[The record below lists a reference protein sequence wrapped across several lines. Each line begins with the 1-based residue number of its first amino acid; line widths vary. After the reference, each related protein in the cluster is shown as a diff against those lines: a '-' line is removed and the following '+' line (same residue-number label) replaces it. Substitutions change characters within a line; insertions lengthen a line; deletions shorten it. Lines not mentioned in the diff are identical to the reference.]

1 MIRPL
6 VGKQALA
13 VKNSTARLNVYE
25 GSVRSSKTI
34 CSLIDWIKYCR
45 QGPPGTLL
53 MTGRTERT
61 IINNLILPIQDMLGT
76 GRVSINRGN
85 GTVNICGRTVILVG
99 ANNEAARTKIQGL
112 TLAGAYVDEA
122 PTLPESYWNMLFS
135 RLSVPGA
142 RMFATGNPES
152 PRHWFKTQ
160 WLDRAK
166 FWIQDD
172 GSIIDR
178 RDKYAELLPG
188 DPDRPLDLH
197 RFTFI
202 LDDNPNLDPDF
213 VAALKS
219 SYTGVWYLR
228 FVLGKWVVADGAIY
242 SAFDE
247 AKHVLPHGELPEMSR
262 LLALGVDY
270 GTTNPTAGI
279 LLGLGVDGRLYAV
292 DEWSPARGTD
302 AELSASLAEW
312 LRDNEHDPDWVF
324 VDPAAASFKLQLYRD
339 DTARVADASNQVLDG
354 IRTVAAL
361 FSTGQLLISE
371 RCERLLSEIH
381 CYVWDSKAAEK
392 GIDKPVKVDDHFA
405 DALRYSVASSQYSW
419 FSQLQTPLPALPA
432 ESQDA
437 A

>member
-1 MIRPL
+1 MSAIRPL
-6 VGKQALA
+6 VGKQLLA
-13 VKNSTARLNVYE
+13 VQNSTARLNVYE

-34 CSLIDWIKYCR
+34 CSLIDWIRYCR
-45 QGPPGTLL
+45 KGPPGTLL

-61 IINNLILPIQDMLGT
+61 IINNLILPIQEMLGP

-85 GTVNICGRTVILVG
+85 GTVNICGRIVILVG

-142 RMFATGNPES
+142 QMFATGNPES

-166 FWIQDD
+166 FWIRDD

-178 RDKYAELLPG
+178 RGDFARLQAG

-213 VAALKS
+213 VASLKS

-242 SAFDE
+242 ESFDE
-247 AKHVLPHGELPEMSR
+247 AEHKVPHGNLPQMSR
-262 LLALGVDY
+262 VLALGIDY

-279 LLGLGVDGRLYAV
+279 LLGIGADGRLYAI
-292 DEWSPARGTD
+292 DEWSPPRGTD
-302 AELSASLAEW
+302 AELSAALAEW
-312 LRDNEHDPDWVF
+312 LRDTKHEPEWVF

-339 DTARVADASNQVLDG
+339 DTARVADATNEVLDG

-361 FSTGQLLISE
+361 FSTRQLLISD
-371 RCERLLSEIH
+371 RCERLLNEIH
-381 CYVWDSKAAEK
+381 GYVWDSKQSEK
-392 GIDKPVKVDDHFA
+392 GIDKPVKLDDHFC
-405 DALRYSVASSQYSW
+405 DALRYAVVSSQFRW
-419 FSQLQTPLPALPA
+419 FSHLSTPIPAA
-432 ESQDA
+432 KEA